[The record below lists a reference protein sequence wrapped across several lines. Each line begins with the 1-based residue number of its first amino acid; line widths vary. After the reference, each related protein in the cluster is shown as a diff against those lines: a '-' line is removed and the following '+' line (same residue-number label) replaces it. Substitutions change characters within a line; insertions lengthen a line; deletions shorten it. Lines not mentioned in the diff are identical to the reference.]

1 MELVIFSDSHG
12 RCDGMQAALSKQLRP
27 PQAVCFL
34 GDGLRDT
41 EMLCKERTM
50 LYAVRGNCDWWM
62 HADVPTERTV
72 VLEGHKLLLTHGHL
86 YGVKGDIGALAAHA
100 SRIDADIVL
109 FGHTHVP
116 CNTVIPVGERIG
128 DVTLSRPM
136 YLFNPGSIGHN
147 EDGKG
152 CAFGTLLLSGDTV
165 LFSHGRI

>member
-12 RCDGMQAALSKQLRP
+12 RFDGMQAALSKQLRP

-34 GDGLRDT
+34 GDGLRDVET
-41 EMLCKERTM
+41 LQMGRTM
-50 LYAVRGNCDWWM
+50 LYAVRGNCDWGM
-62 HADVPTERTV
+62 HTDTPIERTV

-86 YGVKGDIGALAAHA
+86 YGVKGGIGALIAHA
-100 SRIDADIVL
+100 ARTEADIVL

-116 CNTVIPVGERIG
+116 CNTVIPAGERIV

-136 YLFNPGSIGHN
+136 YLFNPGSIGHS